1 MILQNTKMVDIIR
14 TQVEAKGASQHVAGE
29 ALSANEPLWPL
40 PPGVKVPGRPYA
52 SAHAPG

>member
-1 MILQNTKMVDIIR
+1 MVDIIR